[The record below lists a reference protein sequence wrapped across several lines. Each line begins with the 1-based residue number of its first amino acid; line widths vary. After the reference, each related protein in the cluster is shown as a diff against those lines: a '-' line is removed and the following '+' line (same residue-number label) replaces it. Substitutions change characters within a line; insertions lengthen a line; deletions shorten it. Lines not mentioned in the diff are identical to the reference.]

1 MFHSKLRPTRLLR
14 AFVLAALVV
23 PVLGL
28 GADHAPGTYQCVS
41 RPSDVRDLGFSTR
54 GKVADLLVKPG
65 DAVKKGQLLV
75 RLDDSVQKP
84 AVEYSRLQAE
94 DNSAISLGEASLA
107 YREKEL
113 ELVEQTRA
121 SQAGND
127 ALVRE
132 ARFRRDQ
139 ARIELE
145 QARNQQR
152 VRQAEH
158 ARGLAEL
165 AQMQIL
171 SPLDGEVLDVRKH
184 PGETVDEGTPALTVL
199 SIDPLWLEVSIP
211 TREAAGVRVGQSAR
225 VVFEDI
231 DDKTPIPG
239 IVIYKAAAGNAGARE
254 VQVRV
259 EVPNP
264 NHIPSGMHGQ
274 VALLPAQ
281 NPGSKPAGPA
291 KGGE

>member
-1 MFHSKLRPTRLLR
+1 MIEFRL
-14 AFVLAALVV
+14 
-23 PVLGL
+23 PSL
-28 GADHAPGTYQCVS
+28 GAEMDWGT
-41 RPSDVRDLGFSTR
+41 LIEW
-54 GKVADLLVKPG
+54 KVKPG